1 MSKSLASSPRR
12 KSARRFWLV
21 LLLIVVPA
29 WTVPVVAQDA
39 PPPGDEKVKMKPK
52 PKPAKGGGGGAAGP
66 AAPASPT
73 LLLHADMNCTVTI
86 DGANP
91 TRVVGNES
99 KTITIQP
106 GEHLLKAV
114 SEDGR
119 QMQQVVKA
127 GGPGQQTVV
136 QINLASLPL
145 SARPEDFDR
154 AAAKLWLAISD
165 LPVSGRYAG
174 AILNKSF
181 GFHDK
186 TLSQAVFG
194 VQQQIKREMDEFKK
208 FIPPDPSRKRI
219 FDEFTRIAGEAD
231 KYVDLLTK
239 AIAAAQS
246 ANSWMG
252 EPSNMYNQARAMLD
266 TTLIVPSDIVNEL
279 RRSSTFQQALPMDRR
294 NRLGLSNDPQD
305 IQLGA
310 DYYQST
316 PTLLAVVDKGGLAD
330 KMGFKVGDRLVSA
343 GGRGLNSVWDF
354 KVALRQNAGKKIAVT
369 YERQGKQ
376 ENREISVPS
385 SLP

>member
-1 MSKSLASSPRR
+1 
-12 KSARRFWLV
+12 
-21 LLLIVVPA
+21 
-29 WTVPVVAQDA
+29 
-39 PPPGDEKVKMKPK
+39 
-52 PKPAKGGGGGAAGP
+52 
-66 AAPASPT
+66 
-73 LLLHADMNCTVTI
+73 
-86 DGANP
+86 
-91 TRVVGNES
+91 VVGNES

>member
-1 MSKSLASSPRR
+1 MVA
-12 KSARRFWLV
+12 
-21 LLLIVVPA
+21 VPA

-39 PPPGDEKVKMKPK
+39 PPPGEEKVKMKPK

-66 AAPASPT
+66 AAPSSPT
-73 LLLHADMNCTVTI
+73 VLLHADMNCTVTI

-91 TRVVGNES
+91 TKVMSNES
-99 KTITIQP
+99 KTINIAP

-114 SEDGR
+114 SDDGR

-136 QINLASLPL
+136 QIALASLPL

-154 AAAKLWLAISD
+154 AAAKVWLAISD
-165 LPVSGRYAG
+165 LPVSGRYASS
-174 AILNKSF
+174 ILTKNW

-194 VQQQIKREMDEFKK
+194 VQQQIKREMDDFKK
-208 FIPPDPSRKRI
+208 FIPPDPGRKRI
-219 FDEFTRIAGEAD
+219 FDEFTRIATESD

-246 ANSWMG
+246 ANSFMG

-266 TTLIVPSDIVNEL
+266 TTLIVPSDIIAEL
-279 RRSSTFQQALPMDRR
+279 RKSSTFQQALPADRR

-305 IQLGA
+305 VQLGA

-316 PTLLAVVDKGGLAD
+316 PTLLAVVDKGGLAE
-330 KMGFKVGDRLVSA
+330 KMGFKAGDRLISA

-354 KVALRQNAGKKIAVT
+354 KGVLRQNAGKKISVT

-376 ENREISVPS
+376 ENRDLSVPS